1 MIQKIVDY
9 LKYISDKTDAEV
21 WINDEQDKLVF
32 KVALENELL
41 DIREDQT
48 DLDGWFDPDAYI
60 ERYASVSD
68 KGMELLQ
75 LLADDLEP
83 EMKELASKLAS
94 KIKDQLAEK
103 EINEQKRAMLLKENL
118 EDLGRRKKK

>member
-1 MIQKIVDY
+1 MIKKIVDY

-48 DLDGWFDPDAYI
+48 DSDGWHDPDAYI

-68 KGMELLQ
+68 KGMELVQ
-75 LLADDLEP
+75 LADDL
-83 EMKELASKLAS
+83 
-94 KIKDQLAEK
+94 QLFEV
-103 EINEQKRAMLLKENL
+103 
-118 EDLGRRKKK
+118 